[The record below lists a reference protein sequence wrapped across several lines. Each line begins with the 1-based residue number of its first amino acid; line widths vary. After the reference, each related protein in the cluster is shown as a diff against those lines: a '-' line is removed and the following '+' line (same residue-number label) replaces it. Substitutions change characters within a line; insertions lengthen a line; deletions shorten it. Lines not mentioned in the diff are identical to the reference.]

1 MTVYYTAC
9 LKTDEL
15 HCNSQ
20 MSHKVLWM
28 VHNVTANLV
37 FCCICTMVAFPTIVS
52 CVSISHSPYPWACPP
67 MGHQPPPPCP
77 PMGQMPCPPMGQM
90 PCPHFHPGPPMGPPP
105 PLPRH
110 WMQRRE
116 ESLPPRPSATVRRQL
131 ERIQRKNR
139 AKRAKRRVREKAL
152 IVAGRAALAQASGG
166 GGSPSSA
173 SEAAGRALDGVVDAV
188 ESIDLDP
195 AQ

>member
-1 MTVYYTAC
+1 
-9 LKTDEL
+9 
-15 HCNSQ
+15 
-20 MSHKVLWM
+20 
-28 VHNVTANLV
+28 
-37 FCCICTMVAFPTIVS
+37 
-52 CVSISHSPYPWACPP
+52 
-67 MGHQPPPPCP
+67 
-77 PMGQMPCPPMGQM
+77 
-90 PCPHFHPGPPMGPPP
+90 
-105 PLPRH
+105 
-110 WMQRRE
+110 MQRRE

-152 IVAGRAALAQASGG
+152 IVAGRAALAQASRG

>member
-1 MTVYYTAC
+1 
-9 LKTDEL
+9 
-15 HCNSQ
+15 
-20 MSHKVLWM
+20 
-28 VHNVTANLV
+28 
-37 FCCICTMVAFPTIVS
+37 
-52 CVSISHSPYPWACPP
+52 
-67 MGHQPPPPCP
+67 
-77 PMGQMPCPPMGQM
+77 
-90 PCPHFHPGPPMGPPP
+90 
-105 PLPRH
+105 
-110 WMQRRE
+110 MQRRE

-188 ESIDLDP
+188 ENIDLNP